1 MCKHHWT
8 RRGTIKDLQD
18 ELKMH
23 AEFRKKQKE
32 SLEKHLEDN
41 GVSRSA
47 KAKIALQESQ
57 MNLLNTKLS
66 EEQEK
71 SSHWKTTLAERI
83 SDLWIYRS
91 KNTRTAPC
99 QADTVYDIVKNG

>member
-1 MCKHHWT
+1 METTLKAAWD
-8 RRGTIKDLQD
+8 TIKDLQD

-23 AEFRKKQKE
+23 AEFRKKHKE

-57 MNLLNTKLS
+57 INLLNTKLS

-71 SSHWKTTLAERI
+71 NHRTGKLLSPRESP
-83 SDLWIYRS
+83 IYEYSGAR
-91 KNTRTAPC
+91 TRELH
-99 QADTVYDIVKNG
+99 

>member
-1 MCKHHWT
+1 METTLKAAWD
-8 RRGTIKDLQD
+8 TIKGLQD

-23 AEFRKKQKE
+23 AEFRKKHKE

-47 KAKIALQESQ
+47 KAKIARQESQ
-57 MNLLNTKLS
+57 INLLNTKLS

-71 SSHWKTTLAERI
+71 NHRTGKLLAPRE
-83 SDLWIYRS
+83 SPIYEYSGAR
-91 KNTRTAPC
+91 TRELH
-99 QADTVYDIVKNG
+99 